1 MQKKGHWLLD
11 AIMEMEEF
19 ADKNNLQG
27 VVQGLGDVLEVYA
40 SEAIRQA
47 DAREAVISRVRK
59 EL

>member
-19 ADKNNLQG
+19 AEKNSLQG
-27 VVQGLGDVLEVYA
+27 VVEGLGNVLEVYA
-40 SEAIRQA
+40 SEAIPQTDVRA
-47 DAREAVISRVRK
+47 AVVSRVRK